1 MDLLANRKPFIAG
14 NWKLNPETKAEAV
27 KLAKDIAASVSAGSP
42 GDVSLFV
49 PFPFIEAVQSAVGD
63 KISVGAE
70 VSRNRKSFDV
80 LFVMQGSHKILSN
93 KDDHTRDPWGIYWS
107 NFSPYASK
115 YGHSVVTSGSLRT
128 PNYFQRNR

>member
-1 MDLLANRKPFIAG
+1 
-14 NWKLNPETKAEAV
+14 V
-27 KLAKDIAASVSAGSP
+27 KLATDIAASVSPGSP

-70 VSRNRKSFDV
+70 VSRKSCDV
-80 LFVMQGSHKILSN
+80 LFRMKGSQMLLSN
-93 KDDHTRDPWGIYWS
+93 KDDHTRDVWGIYWS
-107 NFSPYASK
+107 NFAPYAPK
-115 YGHSVVTSGSLRT
+115 YGHSVVTSRSLRT